1 MMMERNPEDPSQD
14 RVPGTDSIRR
24 ISWLTPAIGLAA
36 GLAAALARRWD
47 WAEGL
52 VFGSALAWLNFRWL
66 RRGVAALAVA
76 SAAQEGFQ
84 KPHVPVWTYF
94 AAAFRYSLIAFA
106 LYVIFIY
113 LHVPLL
119 SLVVGLCALGA
130 ATIFASLWEV
140 MHSAD

>member
-1 MMMERNPEDPSQD
+1 MTERTPVGSSLD
-14 RVPGTDSIRR
+14 RVPGADSVRR
-24 ISWLTPAIGLAA
+24 IAWLTPAIGLAA
-36 GLAAALARRWD
+36 GIAAVLARRWD

-66 RRGVAALAVA
+66 RRGVEALAAA
-76 SAAQEGFQ
+76 SVAQEGFQ
-84 KPHVPVWTYF
+84 KPQVPVWTYL
-94 AAAFRYSLIAFA
+94 AAAFRYGLIALA
-106 LYVIFIY
+106 LYVIFTY

-140 MHSAD
+140 IHPAN